1 MKLHI
6 LPYGGRPHNVYRRRP
21 QDVGRRGPLE
31 LHVGQY
37 GTTSGRYIWRP
48 QDVIFPC
55 PEDVGRECPQEVRLD
70 WNTLF
75 CVGKIIE
82 KK

>member
-1 MKLHI
+1 MGDVLITSTGDVLKTSVGEVPWSYMLDNM
-6 LPYGGRPHNVYRRRP
+6 GRP
-21 QDVGRRGPLE
+21 QDVIFG
-31 LHVGQY
+31 
-37 GTTSGRYIWRP
+37 RP